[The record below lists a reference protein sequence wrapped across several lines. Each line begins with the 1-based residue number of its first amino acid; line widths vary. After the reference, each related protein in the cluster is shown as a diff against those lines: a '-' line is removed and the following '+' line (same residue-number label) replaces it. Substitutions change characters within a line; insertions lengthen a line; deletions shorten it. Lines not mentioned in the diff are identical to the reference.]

1 TLLVRCDVARITI
14 VAVPRHSIVAVPRRT
29 DPHAARADRA
39 PEMRKAC
46 GADARRD
53 RNPLWPRNRRPDHRG
68 SESATKGHGMAAS
81 KCAPTS
87 GGGFDRRRNQAGREN
102 CEETGRNSNGHRK
115 LLPTP
120 LWSHFIP
127 AHSVRKVERPRCR
140 PIMEVGRPSS
150 EPTQELLPQLMIAA
164 LRTR

>member
-1 TLLVRCDVARITI
+1 TLLVRCDVARVTI
-14 VAVPRHSIVAVPRRT
+14 VAVPRHTVVAVPRRT

-53 RNPLWPRNRRPDHRG
+53 RNSLWPRNRRPDHRG

-87 GGGFDRRRNQAGREN
+87 GGGFDRCRNQAGREN
-102 CEETGRNSNGHRK
+102 CEEPGRNSNGHRK
-115 LLPTP
+115 LLPT
-120 LWSHFIP
+120 HFIP
-127 AHSVRKVERPRCR
+127 AHSLIPEAAVR
-140 PIMEVGRPSS
+140 GRS
-150 EPTQELLPQLMIAA
+150 T
-164 LRTR
+164 LRTDHCGEFEGTPSIQARLPLRSQSG